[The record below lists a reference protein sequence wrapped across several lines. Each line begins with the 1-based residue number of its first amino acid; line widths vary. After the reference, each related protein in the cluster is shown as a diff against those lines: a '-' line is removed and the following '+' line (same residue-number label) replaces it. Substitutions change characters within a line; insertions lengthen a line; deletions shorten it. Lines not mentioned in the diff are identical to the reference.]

1 MRRNVEQSFYLF
13 KNAIE
18 IQDNASNWIKIIL
31 EFITNNKWPIFWLV
45 FVTKFKNN
53 IGSLIDRIISGEVG
67 PGGLKFQ
74 TDQQKESGKPEN
86 LEKEFSYQL
95 AKDLYDEKERNKL
108 LNNLNDQVSGDRDTY
123 LLAYHFEKT
132 YRLIF
137 GSQINILM
145 GLEQKP
151 VEISE
156 TINYYN
162 TTSWK
167 SRNYNFAQYIGF
179 LLSSLLIKVNEKTS
193 QYEITLIGRYFLNY
207 MRSNNLQMQNK
218 LPY

>member
-1 MRRNVEQSFYLF
+1 MNCEIKVVESISKYN
-13 KNAIE
+13 KE
-18 IQDNASNWIKIIL
+18 INEKIMKGTLNKPEKGIVMTPETFSKVFSPERIKLLQKIYR
-31 EFITNNKWPIFWLV
+31 
-45 FVTKFKNN
+45 NN
-53 IGSLIDRIISGEVG
+53 IKSI
-67 PGGLKFQ
+67 
-74 TDQQKESGKPEN
+74 
-86 LEKEFSYQL
+86 YQL